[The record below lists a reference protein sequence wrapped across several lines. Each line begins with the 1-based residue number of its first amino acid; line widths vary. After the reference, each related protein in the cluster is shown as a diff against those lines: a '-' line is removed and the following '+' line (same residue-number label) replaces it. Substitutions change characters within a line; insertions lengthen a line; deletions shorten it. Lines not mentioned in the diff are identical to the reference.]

1 MKKRILPI
9 LILLL
14 GVVQPGFAQ
23 MLAKAQTTNRQPQ
36 TVRPENR
43 QLKETLREL
52 KTHYKVDIL
61 FFDRIV
67 EGYVVSSEAIR
78 WDDNLETN
86 LETVLKP
93 FGLGYKKARNGGYV
107 ITGKE
112 PQRRT
117 EPFPSRF
124 QEAAFTRPIQTR
136 QSAETVTP
144 AHAGASAIEKPSV
157 ADITVQ
163 GRVTDGTK
171 GDELPGVSIVL
182 KGSTRGTTTDGN
194 GRYRLVIPEA
204 GAVLVFSF
212 VGYEPQEVLVGDRT
226 EINVG
231 LKPDIKALSEVVVVG
246 YGVQKKTSVTAAVS
260 AMKGEEVASIPVT
273 NLSNS
278 LGGRLPG
285 VIVKQGSGEP
295 GRDGSSI
302 YIRGISSTG
311 ANQPLLIVD
320 GIPRSFQQLDPNT
333 IETFTILKD
342 AAAVAPYGVAGANGV
357 VLVTTKRGKTGTPSL
372 TYNSYVGFQNPTVM
386 PKYLYGYD
394 FAMLKNAA
402 AQYAGLPLPYSE
414 EALQKFKDGSDND
427 AYPSQNIVDEIVNR
441 NAVITTQNL
450 ELSGG
455 AERVKYYASLGY
467 QYQAGMWPSTSN
479 RRYNLAIN
487 LDAQVT
493 KTTKFSLNLNG
504 RIQKAQYPS
513 IGTSRIFELIG
524 YAHPQNG
531 PLFYSNG
538 MNGTYVTG
546 SIYNSGY
553 QKTNTTALYSQLS
566 IEQQIPFIPGLV
578 AKGTIAYDPTMMMDK
593 IWTTPVHLA
602 SINTTQKPY
611 VITDGIFGQAKSS
624 LNQIYNQ
631 TQQLTYQASLNYV
644 RSFGKSNVGAL
655 AVFEAKANDALVL
668 GASRRNY
675 NLNIDELDMGSSSQ
689 ADMTTTGTSNYARQM
704 GLVYR
709 VTYDYA
715 DKYLVEASG
724 RYDGSYYFAPENRF
738 GFFPAFSLGWR
749 LSEEN
754 FIKQNLRW
762 IDNLKIRGSYGEVGA
777 LAGSAFQYMSTY
789 SVAGPAYVLGG
800 SAVQAIRE
808 RNEPN
813 PNITWERA
821 KKTDIGIEAT
831 LWKGLIN
838 LEADYFYEKRSNM
851 LVNPDVIVPSEYG
864 IGLSQ
869 VNAGVMQNRGVE
881 LSIGSTY
888 RVSPDL
894 RVSLNGNFTYAKNAL
909 LQVFEAAATYNNLNR
924 RLTGK
929 PLGTQFGFHSLGF
942 FQVSDFDEAGN
953 LKPGIAVQPWGKVQ
967 PGDIRYE
974 DINKDGQINDDDL
987 THIGDPVATPRII
1000 YGITPNVQYK
1010 GFSLDL
1016 LFQGAAK
1023 TNFYYQNDAAWAF
1036 FNGMGAL
1043 EDNLDYWTPE
1053 NTNARNPR
1061 ITAAPTTN
1069 NTQKSSFWMGNASY
1083 LRLKSATLAYTVPPA
1098 ISQKVKIQ
1106 NARVYLSGQNVLT
1119 WTKMRNFDP
1128 EVSEV
1133 NGRNYPQQ
1141 RVLSVGLN
1149 LTF

>member
-1 MKKRILPI
+1 MKRKLPP
-9 LILLL
+9 LLLLLL
-14 GVVQPGFAQ
+14 GVVQPGLAQ
-23 MLAKAQTTNRQPQ
+23 MLAKAQTATRQPQ
-36 TVRPENR
+36 TVRAENR

-52 KTHYKVDIL
+52 KNFYKVDIL

-67 EGYVVSSEAIR
+67 DGYVVSSDAIH
-78 WDDNLETN
+78 WDDRLEPN

-93 FGLGYKKARNGGYV
+93 FGLGYKKSRNGGYV

-117 EPFPSRF
+117 ESPAGRFP
-124 QEAAFTRPIQTR
+124 ETTLTRPLETR
-136 QSAETVTP
+136 PPTETVTP
-144 AHAGASAIEKPSV
+144 EHSGALAIEKPAV

-182 KGSTRGTTTDGN
+182 KGSTRGTTTDGS
-194 GRYRLVIPEA
+194 GTYRLAIP
-204 GAVLVFSF
+204 GPDAVLVFSF

-285 VIVKQGSGEP
+285 VIVKQASGEP
-295 GRDGSSI
+295 GRDGSNI

-320 GIPRSFQQLDPNT
+320 NIPRSFQQLDPNT
-333 IETFTILKD
+333 IETFTVLKD

-372 TYNSYVGFQNPTVM
+372 SYNGYVGFQNPTVM
-386 PKYLYGYD
+386 PNYLYGYD
-394 FAMLKNAA
+394 FAWLKNQA
-402 AQYAGLPLPYSE
+402 AQYAGLPLPYSA

-427 AYPSQNIVDEIVNR
+427 AYPSQSIVDQIVNR
-441 NAVITTQNL
+441 NAVITTHNI

-479 RRYNLAIN
+479 KRYNLAIN
-487 LDAQVT
+487 LDAQAT
-493 KTTKFSLNLNG
+493 KTTKISFNLNG

-513 IGTSRIFELIG
+513 IGTSRVFELIG

-553 QKTNTTALYSQLS
+553 QKTATTALYSQLS
-566 IEQQIPFIPGLV
+566 IEQEIPFIPGLV
-578 AKGTIAYDPTMMMDK
+578 AKGTIAYDPTMIMDK

-602 SINTTQKPY
+602 SINTSQKPY

-624 LNQIYNQ
+624 LNQTYNQ

-675 NLNIDELDMGSSSQ
+675 NLGIDELDMGSSSQ
-689 ADMTTTGTSNYARQM
+689 ADMTTTGTSSYARQM

-715 DKYLVEASG
+715 DKYLLEASG

-738 GFFPAFSLGWR
+738 GFFPAFSIGWR

-754 FIKQNLRW
+754 FIKQNVRW
-762 IDNLKIRGSYGEVGA
+762 LDNLKLRGSYGEVGA

-800 SAVQAIRE
+800 NAVQAIRE
-808 RNEPN
+808 RAEPN
-813 PNITWERA
+813 PAITWERA

-851 LVNPDVIVPSEYG
+851 LVNPDVIVPAEYG

-869 VNAGVMQNRGVE
+869 VNAGVMQNQGVD

-909 LQVFEAAATYNNLNR
+909 LQVFEAAATYNNINR

-929 PLGTQFGFHSLGF
+929 PLGTQFGYHALGF
-942 FQVSDFDEAGN
+942 FQVADFDEAGN

-974 DINKDGQINDDDL
+974 DINQDGKINDDDL
-987 THIGDPVATPRII
+987 TRIGDPVATPRII
-1000 YGITPNVQYK
+1000 YGIAPTIQYK
-1010 GFSLDL
+1010 GFTLDI

-1023 TNFYYQNDAAWAF
+1023 TNFYYAGSAAWAF
-1036 FNGMGAL
+1036 HNGMGAV
-1043 EDNLDYWTPE
+1043 EENLDFWTPE
-1053 NTNARNPR
+1053 NTDAKNPR

-1069 NTQKSSFWMGNASY
+1069 NTQVSSFWIGDASY
-1083 LRLKSATLAYTVPPA
+1083 LRIKNATLSYAIPTVVTQR
-1098 ISQKVKIQ
+1098 IRLQ
-1106 NARVYLSGQNVLT
+1106 NARVFVSGQNVVT
-1119 WTKMRNFDP
+1119 WTKMRNYDP
-1128 EVSEV
+1128 EITQANAWS
-1133 NGRNYPQQ
+1133 YPQQ
-1141 RVLSVGLN
+1141 KVISLGLN
-1149 LTF
+1149 VTF

>member
-1 MKKRILPI
+1 MKKRIPMLLVLLVG
-9 LILLL
+9 LI
-14 GVVQPGFAQ
+14 QPGWAQ
-23 MLAKAQTTNRQPQ
+23 MLAKAQTLARQPH
-36 TVRPENR
+36 TTRPENR

-52 KTHYKVDIL
+52 KNHYKVDIL

-67 EGYVVSSEAIR
+67 EGYAVSPDAVR
-78 WDDNLETN
+78 WEERLETN
-86 LETVLKP
+86 LEAVLKP
-93 FGLGYKKARNGGYV
+93 FGLGYKKNRNGGYV
-107 ITGKE
+107 ITGKAT
-112 PQRRT
+112 QRRA
-117 EPFPSRF
+117 ESGVDRFP
-124 QEAAFTRPIQTR
+124 ETVVARPAENR
-136 QSAETVTP
+136 SAENLTL
-144 AHAGASAIEKPSV
+144 AGTNAGLAEKLPV
-157 ADITVQ
+157 NEVTVQ
-163 GRVTDGTK
+163 GRVTDGDK
-171 GDELPGVSIVL
+171 SDGLPGVSIVV
-182 KGSTRGTTTDGN
+182 KGSQRGTTTDAEGK
-194 GRYRLVIPEA
+194 YRLVIP
-204 GAVLVFSF
+204 GPDAVLVFSF
-212 VGYEPQEVLVGDRT
+212 VGYEPQEVLVGGRT
-226 EINVG
+226 EVNIK
-231 LKPDIKALSEVVVVG
+231 LKPDVKALSEVVVVG

-260 AMKGEEVASIPVT
+260 AMKGEEVASVPVT

-295 GRDGSSI
+295 GRDGSNI
-302 YIRGISSTG
+302 FIRGVSSTG
-311 ANQPLLIVD
+311 NNQPLLIVD
-320 GIPRSFQQLDPNT
+320 GIPRNFQQLDPNT
-333 IETFTILKD
+333 IDTFTILKD

-357 VLVTTKRGKTGTPSL
+357 VLVTTKRGKTGMPSL
-372 TYNSYVGFQNPTVM
+372 TYNGYVGFQNPTAM
-386 PKYLYGYD
+386 PKYLHGYD
-394 FAMLKNAA
+394 FAVLKNAA
-402 AQYAGLPLPYSE
+402 AQYAGLPLPYSD

-427 AYPSQNIVDEIVNR
+427 AYPTDNYTEALVNR
-441 NAVITTQNL
+441 NAVITTHNL

-455 AERVKYYASLGY
+455 AERIKYYASLGY
-467 QYQAGMWPSTSN
+467 QNQAGMWPSTKN
-479 RRYNLAIN
+479 QRYNLAMN
-487 LDAQVT
+487 LDAQAT
-493 KTTKFSLNLNG
+493 KTTKISFNLNG
-504 RIQKAQYPS
+504 RLQQAQYPS

-524 YAHPQNG
+524 YAHPQTG
-531 PLFYSNG
+531 PLYFSNG

-546 SIYNSGY
+546 SIYDSGY

-566 IEQQIPFIPGLV
+566 IEQEIPFIPGLM
-578 AKGTIAYDPTMMMDK
+578 AKGTIAYDPTMVMDK
-593 IWTTPVHLA
+593 IWTTPVRMA
-602 SINTTQKPY
+602 SVNTAQKPY
-611 VITDGIFGQAKSS
+611 VFTNGIFGQDKSS
-624 LNQIYNQ
+624 LSQNYNQ
-631 TQQLTYQASLNYV
+631 SHQLTYQASLNYT
-644 RSFGKSNVGAL
+644 RSFGKSTVGAL
-655 AVFEAKANDALVL
+655 GVFEAKANNALVL

-675 NLNIDELDMGSSSQ
+675 NLTIDELDMGSSSN
-689 ADMTTTGTSNYARQM
+689 ADMTTTGTSSYGRQM

-715 DKYLVEASG
+715 DKYLIEASG

-749 LSEEN
+749 LSEES
-754 FIKQNLRW
+754 FIKNNVRW
-762 IDNLKIRGSYGEVGA
+762 IDNLKLRGSYGEVGA

-789 SVAGPAYVLGG
+789 SVAGPAYVIGG

-808 RNEPN
+808 RNQPN

-821 KKTDIGIEAT
+821 KKTDIGLEAT
-831 LWKGLIN
+831 LWKGLIS

-851 LVNPDVIVPSEYG
+851 LVNPDVIVPAEYG

-869 VNAGVMQNRGVE
+869 VNAGIMQNQGVD

-888 RVSPDL
+888 RFSNDL
-894 RVSLNGNFTYAKNAL
+894 RVSLNGNFTYAKNQL

-974 DINKDGQINDDDL
+974 DINKDGRINDDDL
-987 THIGDPVATPRII
+987 TRIGDPVATPRII
-1000 YGITPNVQYK
+1000 YGIAPNVQYK
-1010 GFSLDL
+1010 GFTVDL

-1053 NTNARNPR
+1053 NTNALNPR

-1083 LRLKSATLAYTVPPA
+1083 LRLKSATLAYSIPPA
-1098 ISQKVKIQ
+1098 ITQRIKLQ
-1106 NARVYLSGQNVLT
+1106 NARVFVSGQNVLT

-1141 RVLSVGLN
+1141 KVISVGLN
-1149 LTF
+1149 LTL

>member
-1 MKKRILPI
+1 MKKRIP
-9 LILLL
+9 LLL
-14 GVVQPGFAQ
+14 ALLIGIIQPGLAQ
-23 MLAKAQTTNRQPQ
+23 MLAKAQTAARQPQ

-43 QLKETLREL
+43 QLKETLRDL
-52 KTHYKVDIL
+52 KNHYKVDIL

-67 EGYVVSSEAIR
+67 EGYLVSPDAVR
-78 WDDNLETN
+78 WEDRLETN

-93 FGLGYKKARNGGYV
+93 FGLGYKKNRNGGYV
-107 ITGKE
+107 ITGKGTQGRAE
-112 PQRRT
+112 PTPNRFPETAVARPVENRPVENLISVGTNSSLAEKPQRS
-117 EPFPSRF
+117 E
-124 QEAAFTRPIQTR
+124 
-136 QSAETVTP
+136 V
-144 AHAGASAIEKPSV
+144 
-157 ADITVQ
+157 TVQ
-163 GRVTDGTK
+163 GRVTDGAK
-171 GDELPGVSIVL
+171 SDGLPGVSIVV
-182 KGSTRGTTTDGN
+182 KGSQRGTTTDAEGN
-194 GRYRLVIPEA
+194 YRLVIP
-204 GAVLVFSF
+204 GPDAVLVFSF
-212 VGYEPQEVLVGDRT
+212 VGYEPQEVLVGGRT

-231 LKPDIKALSEVVVVG
+231 LKPDVKALSEVVVVG

-260 AMKGEEVASIPVT
+260 AMKGEEIASVPVT
-273 NLSNS
+273 NLSNG

-295 GRDGSSI
+295 GRDGSNI

-320 GIPRSFQQLDPNT
+320 GIPRNFQQLDPNT
-333 IETFTILKD
+333 IDSFTILKD

-372 TYNSYVGFQNPTVM
+372 TYNGYVGFQNPTVM
-386 PKYLYGYD
+386 PSYLHGYD
-394 FAMLKNAA
+394 FAALKNAA

-414 EALQKFKDGSDND
+414 DALQKFRDGSDND
-427 AYPSQNIVDEIVNR
+427 AYPTDNYVERLVNR
-441 NAVITTQNL
+441 NATITTHNI

-455 AERVKYYASLGY
+455 AERIRYYASLGY
-467 QYQAGMWPSTSN
+467 QYQAGMWPSTQN
-479 RRYNLAIN
+479 QRYNLAMN

-493 KTTKFSLNLNG
+493 KTTKISFNLNG
-504 RIQKAQYPS
+504 RLQRAQYPS

-524 YAHPQNG
+524 YAHPQTG
-531 PLFYSNG
+531 PLYFSNG

-546 SIYNSGY
+546 SIYDSGY

-566 IEQQIPFIPGLV
+566 VEQEIPFIPGLM
-578 AKGTIAYDPTMMMDK
+578 AKGTIAYDPTMVMDK
-593 IWTTPVHLA
+593 IWTTPVRMA
-602 SINTTQKPY
+602 SVNTAQKPY
-611 VITDGIFGQAKSS
+611 VFTDGIFGQAKSS
-624 LNQIYNQ
+624 LSQSYNQ
-631 TQQLTYQASLNYV
+631 TQQLTYQASLNYT
-644 RSFGKSNVGAL
+644 RSFGKSTVGAL
-655 AVFEAKANDALVL
+655 GVFEAKANNGLVL
-668 GASRRNY
+668 GATRRNF

-724 RYDGSYYFAPENRF
+724 RYDGSYFFAPENRF

-754 FIKQNLRW
+754 FIKQNVRW
-762 IDNLKIRGSYGEVGA
+762 IDNLKLRGSYGEVGA

-789 SVAGPAYVLGG
+789 SVAGPAYVIGG
-800 SAVQAIRE
+800 NAVQAIRE
-808 RNEPN
+808 RNQPN

-821 KKTDIGIEAT
+821 KKTDVGIEAT
-831 LWKGLIN
+831 LWKGLIS

-869 VNAGVMQNRGVE
+869 VNAGVMQNQGVD

-888 RVSPDL
+888 RFGSDL
-894 RVSLNGNFTYAKNAL
+894 RVSLNGNFTYAKNKL

-929 PLGTQFGFHSLGF
+929 PLGTQFGFQSVGF
-942 FQVSDFDEAGN
+942 FQPGDFDEAGN

-974 DINKDGQINDDDL
+974 DINKDGKINDDDL
-987 THIGDPVATPRII
+987 TQIGDPVATPRII
-1000 YGITPNVQYK
+1000 YGIAPNVQYK
-1010 GFSLDL
+1010 GFTLDL

-1053 NTNARNPR
+1053 NPNARNPR

-1069 NTQKSSFWMGNASY
+1069 NTQRSSFWMGDASY
-1083 LRLKSATLAYTVPPA
+1083 LRLKSAMLAYSIPA
-1098 ISQKVKIQ
+1098 AITQRIKLQ
-1106 NARVYLSGQNVLT
+1106 NARVFVAGQNVLT

-1141 RVLSVGLN
+1141 KVISVGLN
-1149 LTF
+1149 LTL

>member
-1 MKKRILPI
+1 MKKQIP
-9 LILLL
+9 LLL
-14 GVVQPGFAQ
+14 VLVLGLIQPGWAQ
-23 MLAKAQTTNRQPQ
+23 MLAKAQTTTRQPQ
-36 TVRPENR
+36 SVRAENR

-52 KTHYKVDIL
+52 KTFYKVDIL

-67 EGYVVSSEAIR
+67 DGYVVSADAIR
-78 WDDNLETN
+78 WDDQLETN

-93 FGLGYKKARNGGYV
+93 FGLAYKKSRNGGYV

-117 EPFPSRF
+117 DLPAGRFP
-124 QEAAFTRPIQTR
+124 ETTLARPLENR
-136 QSAETVTP
+136 KSAETLTTDAPNAV
-144 AHAGASAIEKPSV
+144 ASEKPAV
-157 ADITVQ
+157 AEINVQ

-182 KGSTRGTTTDGN
+182 KGSTRGTTTDGS
-194 GRYRLVIPEA
+194 GTYRLAVPGPE
-204 GAVLVFSF
+204 AVLVFSF

-260 AMKGEEVASIPVT
+260 AMKGEEIATVPVT

-295 GRDGSSI
+295 GRDGSNI

-320 GIPRSFQQLDPNT
+320 GIPRNFQQLDPNT
-333 IETFTILKD
+333 IDTFTILKD

-357 VLVTTKRGKTGTPSL
+357 VLVTTKRGKTGTPTLS
-372 TYNSYVGFQNPTVM
+372 YNGYVGFQNPTAM

-394 FAMLKNAA
+394 FAVLKNAA

-414 EALQKFKDGSDND
+414 EALQKFRDGSDND
-427 AYPSQNIVDEIVNR
+427 AYSTDNYVDRLVNR
-441 NAVITTQNL
+441 NATITTHNI

-455 AERVKYYASLGY
+455 AERIKYYASLGY
-467 QYQAGMWPSTSN
+467 QYQAGMWPSTKN
-479 RRYNLAIN
+479 QRYNLAMN

-493 KTTKFSLNLNG
+493 KTTKLSFNLNG
-504 RIQKAQYPS
+504 RLQRAQYPS

-524 YAHPQNG
+524 YAHPQTG
-531 PLFYSNG
+531 PLYFSNG

-546 SIYNSGY
+546 SIYDSGY
-553 QKTNTTALYSQLS
+553 QKTNTTALYTQLS
-566 IEQQIPFIPGLV
+566 LEQEIPFIPGLV
-578 AKGTIAYDPTMMMDK
+578 AKGTIAYDPSMVMDK
-593 IWTTPVHLA
+593 IWITPVRMA
-602 SINTTQKPY
+602 SVNTAQKPY
-611 VITDGIFGQAKSS
+611 VFTDGIFGQAKSS
-624 LNQIYNQ
+624 LSQSYNQ
-631 TQQLTYQASLNYV
+631 TQQLTYQASLNYT
-644 RSFGKSNVGAL
+644 RSFGKSTIGAL
-655 AVFEAKANDALVL
+655 GVFEAKANDALVL
-668 GASRRNY
+668 GATRRNY
-675 NLNIDELDMGSSSQ
+675 NLTIDELDMGSSSQ
-689 ADMTTTGTSNYARQM
+689 ADMTTNGTSNYARQM
-704 GLVYR
+704 GVVYR

-724 RYDGSYYFAPENRF
+724 RYDGSYFFAPENRY

-754 FIKQNLRW
+754 FIKQNVRW
-762 IDNLKIRGSYGEVGA
+762 IDNLKLRGSYGEVGA

-789 SVAGPAYVLGG
+789 SVAGPAYVIGG
-800 SAVQAIRE
+800 NAVQAIRE
-808 RNEPN
+808 RNQPN

-821 KKTDIGIEAT
+821 KKTDVGIEAT

-851 LVNPDVIVPSEYG
+851 LVNPDVVVPAEYG

-869 VNAGVMQNRGVE
+869 VNAGIMQNQGID

-888 RVSPDL
+888 RFGQDL
-894 RVSLNGNFTYAKNAL
+894 RVSLNGNFTYAKNKL

-929 PLGTQFGFHSLGF
+929 PLGTQFGFQSLGF

-953 LKPGIAVQPWGKVQ
+953 LKPGIAVQPWGKVL

-974 DINKDGQINDDDL
+974 DINQDGKINDDDL
-987 THIGDPVATPRII
+987 TQIGDPVATPRII
-1000 YGITPNVQYK
+1000 YGIAPNVQYK
-1010 GFSLDL
+1010 GFTLDL

-1053 NTNARNPR
+1053 NTSARNPR
-1061 ITAAPTTN
+1061 ITSAPTTN
-1069 NTQKSSFWMGNASY
+1069 NTQRSSFWMGDASY
-1083 LRLKSATLAYTVPPA
+1083 LRLKSATLAYSIPA
-1098 ISQKVKIQ
+1098 VIAQRVKLQ
-1106 NARVYLSGQNVLT
+1106 NARVFIAGQNVLT

-1141 RVLSVGLN
+1141 KVISVGLN
-1149 LTF
+1149 LTL